1 MPGWAGVS
9 AAMFAVGWG
18 GNQFTPLLVM
28 YEQRQGFTPL
38 TTSTLLFAYVIGMVP
53 GLLASGA
60 LSERL
65 GRRPLMIPGVVVS
78 ILGSLLLAI
87 AVDVPALLFLG
98 RTLSGIGLGIG
109 MVVGGIWIKE
119 LSNLP
124 YADQSAPGAGA
135 RRAAMSLT
143 AGFGIGAAL
152 AGAVAQWLPAP
163 TSLAFL
169 LHAAI
174 SLPALWMLWRS
185 PETVRVKAPASAAR
199 IRSNTDAGVRPRIPP
214 SYFLRVL
221 PSAPWVIAALGIS
234 YAVLPGLI
242 KDQAWGVPT
251 AFSALLCLLSLGAGF
266 IAQRIAARLSADRR
280 RPTAAI
286 GFGVFLAGVLLACTA
301 AQLLN
306 AGLIMLVAVVLG
318 TGYGLML
325 VGSLEYIER
334 TAPPGRIAGMTAVF
348 YSLAYTGFGVPA
360 VLAWIRQTFGF
371 EYPDMLLA
379 VGAAATAL
387 VSVTWITSWL
397 LERRR
402 SGSGDTSSAFTT
414 SAASVTTSPTGN

>member
-28 YEQRQGFTPL
+28 YEQHKGFTPL

-60 LSERL
+60 LSEKL
-65 GRRPLMIPGVVVS
+65 GRRRLVIPGVVVS

-87 AVDVPALLFLG
+87 AVDLPALLFLG
-98 RTLSGIGLGIG
+98 RTMSGIGLGIG

-119 LSNLP
+119 LSNVP
-124 YADQSAPGAGA
+124 YTDRSAPGAGA

-143 AGFGIGAAL
+143 AGFGVGAAL

-174 SLPALWMLWRS
+174 SLPALWMLRRA
-185 PETVRVKAPASAAR
+185 PETVGAKAPPAAVEVGAR
-199 IRSNTDAGVRPRIPP
+199 IDTGVRPRMPAG
-214 SYFLRVL
+214 YFLRVL

-234 YAVLPGLI
+234 YAVLPGLM

-251 AFSALLCLLSLGAGF
+251 AFSALLCLLSLGSGF
-266 IAQRIAARLSADRR
+266 VAQRVATRLSAVRR
-280 RPTAAI
+280 RPTTAV
-286 GFGVFLAGVLLACTA
+286 GFGVFLAGVLLACAA

-325 VGSLEYIER
+325 VGSLEDIER
-334 TAPPGRIAGMTAVF
+334 TAPPGRLAGMTAVF

-360 VLAWIRQTFGF
+360 VLAWIRQTFHFG
-371 EYPDMLLA
+371 YPEMLLA
-379 VGAAATAL
+379 VGAAATVL
-387 VSVTWITSWL
+387 VSLSWIISRL
-397 LERRR
+397 LGRRS
-402 SGSGDTSSAFTT
+402 SGSGDTSPAPT
-414 SAASVTTSPTGN
+414 AAAAVP

>member
-1 MPGWAGVS
+1 
-9 AAMFAVGWG
+9 MFAVGWG

-38 TTSTLLFAYVIGMVP
+38 TTSTLLFAYVIGMIP

-98 RTLSGIGLGIG
+98 RTLSGVGLGIG

-124 YADQSAPGAGA
+124 YADRSTPGAGA

-143 AGFGIGAAL
+143 AGFGVGAAL
-152 AGAVAQWLPAP
+152 AGTVAQWLPAP

-169 LHAAI
+169 LHATV

-185 PETVRVKAPASAAR
+185 PETVRRKAPASAAR
-199 IRSNTDAGVRPRIPP
+199 IRSNTDAGIRPPIPVN
-214 SYFLRVL
+214 YFLRVL

-234 YAVLPGLI
+234 YAILPGLI

-266 IAQRIAARLSADRR
+266 IAQRIAARLSAVRR

-306 AGLIMLVAVVLG
+306 AGLIMAVAVVLG

-325 VGSLEYIER
+325 VGSLEHIER
-334 TAPPGRIAGMTAVF
+334 TAPPGRLAGMTAVF

-379 VGAAATAL
+379 VGAAATVL
-387 VSVTWITSWL
+387 VSAAWIIAWL

-402 SGSGDTSSAFTT
+402 SDSSETSSASTTT
-414 SAASVTTSPTGN
+414 SASVTSSTTGD

>member
-1 MPGWAGVS
+1 
-9 AAMFAVGWG
+9 MFVVGWG

-60 LSERL
+60 LSEKL
-65 GRRPLMIPGVVVS
+65 GRRRLMIPGVVVS

-98 RTLSGIGLGIG
+98 RTLSGVGLGIG

-119 LSNLP
+119 LSSRP
-124 YADQSAPGAGA
+124 YADRCAPGTGA

-143 AGFGIGAAL
+143 AGFGLGAAL

-163 TSLAFL
+163 TSMAFL
-169 LHAAI
+169 LHTAI
-174 SLPALWMLWRS
+174 SLPSLWMLWGS
-185 PETVRVKAPASAAR
+185 PETVRAKRPAADAR
-199 IRSNTDAGVRPRIPP
+199 TSPNTYTKVRPPIPA

-266 IAQRIAARLSADRR
+266 IAQRIAARLSAVRR
-280 RPTAAI
+280 RPTSAI
-286 GFGVFLAGVLLACTA
+286 GFGVFLAGVLLASA
-301 AQLLN
+301 AALMLS
-306 AGLIMLVAVVLG
+306 AGLVMLVAVVLG

-325 VGSLEYIER
+325 VGSLEHIER
-334 TAPPGRIAGMTAVF
+334 TAPPGGLAGMTAVF

-360 VLAWIRQTFGF
+360 VLAWIRQTFSID
-371 EYPDMLLA
+371 YPYMLLA
-379 VGAAATAL
+379 VGAAATVL
-387 VSVTWITSWL
+387 VSVTWILSWL

-402 SGSGDTSSAFTT
+402 SGSGETSSASTT
-414 SAASVTTSPTGN
+414 SAASVTAATTGD

>member
-1 MPGWAGVS
+1 
-9 AAMFAVGWG
+9 MFSVGWG

-53 GLLASGA
+53 GLLASGS
-60 LSERL
+60 LSEKL
-65 GRRPLMIPGVVVS
+65 GRRRLVVPGVIVS

-87 AVDVPALLFLG
+87 AVDVPGLLFLG
-98 RTLSGIGLGIG
+98 RTMSGIGLGIG
-109 MVVGGIWIKE
+109 MVVGGVWITE

-124 YADQSAPGAGA
+124 YADKSAPGAGA

-143 AGFGIGAAL
+143 VGFGVGAAL

-163 TSLAFL
+163 TTLAFL

-174 SLPALWMLWRS
+174 SLPALWMLRRS
-185 PETVRVKAPASAAR
+185 PETVGAKAHEAAG
-199 IRSNTDAGVRPRIPP
+199 GVGAQIDSGIRPRMPVG
-214 SYFLRVL
+214 YFLRVL

-234 YAVLPGLI
+234 YAVLPGLM

-266 IAQRIAARLSADRR
+266 IAQRLATLLSRVRR
-280 RPTAAI
+280 RPTTAV
-286 GFGVFLAGVLLACTA
+286 GFGVFLAGVLAAGAA

-306 AGLIMLVAVVLG
+306 AGLIMAVAVVLG

-325 VGSLEYIER
+325 VGSLEDIER
-334 TAPPGRIAGMTAVF
+334 TAPPGRLAGMTAVF
-348 YSLAYTGFGVPA
+348 YSLAYMGFGVPA
-360 VLAWIRQTFGF
+360 VLAWIRQTFHFG
-371 EYPDMLLA
+371 YPEMLLGVGA
-379 VGAAATAL
+379 SAAMLVFVTWSIAWLLGRCRSRSGELSPAPTGAAA
-387 VSVTWITSWL
+387 V
-397 LERRR
+397 R
-402 SGSGDTSSAFTT
+402 
-414 SAASVTTSPTGN
+414 